1 MKYTSLTLRLS
12 PLASI
17 LLAMLTIW
25 SLSACNGKH
34 KHRDYDDEEEE
45 EEETE
50 TSFLDNVTDEDLAS
64 FNPDIPLSNGRG
76 HSQPF
81 QLHPLEEVYIS
92 APAGAFDENPNLHV
106 QEVTYEQ
113 LQALDER
120 MQAEIPDYQLVWAF
134 DLDAGLPSDSVLPGK
149 FMVEIDMEKLGVPE
163 DLYPYVRLIRVDDAG
178 RFHPLSTR
186 VRDGY
191 ISFAACQNSVFL
203 TCFLTGVLIAA
214 GTYVSVTK
222 LFKTPVNM
230 SLAAWKDAGY
240 IPSFFKKN
248 DLVKTYVSDD
258 FGNFTVIYRYSQTEN
273 AGRTNN
279 FIKKSQQLEE
289 RLKVL
294 MEKAKEQA
302 DDTYYNTYSLDERFA
317 NALEASKYIKIE
329 ACKAYYELLKKDEEA
344 RALLADPDTKTPQSV
359 QDIIKGMLLV
369 NRFCQDADGLGLK
382 PLTYDIP
389 VYLVDSHEI
398 GDNDTDGLFQPL
410 TFYLHGRMLV
420 NYDKYLTGYGD
431 RCRYKSSSMQ
441 ATTVTLAHEMGHAYE
456 NEYLWNVFRSNL
468 QFFEAIGSVTEHWF
482 THWLKLKN
490 MITIAD
496 TESEEANKLFGYTH
510 RDCKQLLAWP
520 LGIDYPEEAA
530 LESDAPQ
537 TFGGYMLGD
546 LVQYLCDHSKKV
558 TFDHIMTVFSKS
570 NSFSQNLI
578 KIFDFANDREFAT
591 LYEKFCWQYMKE
603 IALMQDFCIKEN
615 HNPKLVIPLMNLTP
629 DLCVKRI
636 TDLGHNGTATAQP
649 FAVKTVEIDIK
660 ADRPYTLFA
669 VPSEKVKV
677 QTLKF
682 AFLEGD
688 SMQQTRERLCLKPCK
703 KNNIPS
709 ICHAAIFFRPG
720 IEQETMDREVY
731 FDIIALYQP
740 TATPEVKGSSLDR
753 KGLLVQP
760 KCTPP
765 AKLKDKG
772 YVTGLQIVMEN
783 NKTGNMVSYVD
794 KVKDWK
800 DEFVATFDRLGISD
814 TTDID
819 VSLRSRWY
827 YDTPQGQR
835 YYSPAT
841 DVVNYKR
848 QATRVEQTVEQDTTQ
863 IETGTD
869 IMGEDDEAPEKV
881 NIALKV
887 KSMGLGTI
895 MDPMAMDYYNTTY
908 LIRFVAENGR
918 FTLTV
923 PPLHVYKED
932 SFNHNTWNITQDW
945 PGYTLTGNCNYHD
958 VMYHG
963 TNYRS
968 VALDDNSFQIS
979 SSALHQSMIRN
990 NCDEFGSNIIKS
1002 TSTEKWEF
1010 SLRKRQNVPRDDFK
1024 DSSIPLFLMFR
1035 NDSVEGNIYIPIH
1048 TKRKYKRICEEKTEE
1063 YEEEDDT
1070 WLYLEV
1076 KPFI

>member
-1 MKYTSLTLRLS
+1 MKRKIFISALRRIGAMAMAV
-12 PLASI
+12 LAI
-17 LLAMLTIW
+17 MALM
-25 SLSACNGKH
+25 ACPGKH
-34 KHRDYDDEEEE
+34 KSYDDDEEDEDEEEE
-45 EEETE
+45 IE

-64 FNPDIPLSNGRG
+64 FSPDNPLSDGRG
-76 HSQPF
+76 HSQAF

-92 APAGAFDENPNLHV
+92 APAGVFDENPNLQVH
-106 QEVTYEQ
+106 EVTYEQ

-120 MQAEIPDYQLVWAF
+120 MQAEMPDYQPVWAF
-134 DLDAGLPSDSVLPGK
+134 DLDAGLPNDSVLPGK

-191 ISFAACQNSVFL
+191 ISFAACQNSVIL
-203 TCFLTGVLIAA
+203 TSILAGVLIVE
-214 GTYVSVTK
+214 GTYIAVTK
-222 LFKTPVNM
+222 LFNTPINM

-279 FIKKSQQLEE
+279 YIKKSQQLEK

-302 DDTYYNTYSLDERFA
+302 KDTYYNTYSLDERFA
-317 NALEASKYIKIE
+317 NALETSKYINIE

-420 NYDKYLTGYGD
+420 NYDKYLTRNDAG
-431 RCRYKSSSMQ
+431 CRYKPSSMQ

-546 LVQYLCDHSKKV
+546 LVQYLCDHRKKV

-649 FAVKTVEIDIK
+649 LAVKTVEIDIK

-740 TATPEVKGSSLDR
+740 TATPEVKGTSFDR
-753 KGLLVQP
+753 RGLRV
-760 KCTPP
+760 KTRCTPSV
-765 AKLKDKG
+765 KLTGKK
-772 YVTGLQIVMEN
+772 YVTGLQVVMEN
-783 NKTGNMVSYVD
+783 NKSGQMQSFI
-794 KVKDWK
+794 VKANDWHE
-800 DEFVATFDRLGISD
+800 EFVAPFSQIGISD

-827 YDTPQGQR
+827 YDSPQGQR

-841 DVVNYKR
+841 DIVNYRR
-848 QATRVEQTVEQDTTQ
+848 QRDRVQQEVEEDSTQVDTDTEVVGTEDTGIGAAIDADFFLVEWGGDIPCPIGGETTFEGNREVKGHLTVRPD
-863 IETGTD
+863 GSFSV
-869 IMGEDDEAPEKV
+869 MSPAFNYKLRGV
-881 NIALKV
+881 SGN
-887 KSMGLGTI
+887 SY
-895 MDPMAMDYYNTTY
+895 MDYSFPAVYIDGKGQYESGRTWANIINVIIPPQTFQYNMSG
-908 LIRFVAENGR
+908 VMGDENGHATFR
-918 FTLTV
+918 YRMISSEGAILGVTLTDDGKMKSFELRIPDTRLSAAGEGSESGSGQSDEV
-923 PPLHVYKED
+923 TRTFRLQGMKE
-932 SFNHNTWNITQDW
+932 
-945 PGYTLTGNCNYHD
+945 L
-958 VMYHG
+958 
-963 TNYRS
+963 
-968 VALDDNSFQIS
+968 
-979 SSALHQSMIRN
+979 
-990 NCDEFGSNIIKS
+990 
-1002 TSTEKWEF
+1002 
-1010 SLRKRQNVPRDDFK
+1010 PR
-1024 DSSIPLFLMFR
+1024 
-1035 NDSVEGNIYIPIH
+1035 
-1048 TKRKYKRICEEKTEE
+1048 
-1063 YEEEDDT
+1063 
-1070 WLYLEV
+1070 
-1076 KPFI
+1076 